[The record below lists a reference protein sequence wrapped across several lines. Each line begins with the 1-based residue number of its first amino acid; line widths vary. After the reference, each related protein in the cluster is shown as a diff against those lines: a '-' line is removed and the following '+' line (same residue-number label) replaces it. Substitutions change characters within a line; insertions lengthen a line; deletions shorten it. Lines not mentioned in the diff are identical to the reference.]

1 MTDERI
7 LEIMLTYPD
16 ALSCGR
22 ALVDETKTELLAV
35 IARLTEKLDERTPKL
50 LDRRQVPR
58 D

>member
-1 MTDERI
+1 
-7 LEIMLTYPD
+7 MLTYPD